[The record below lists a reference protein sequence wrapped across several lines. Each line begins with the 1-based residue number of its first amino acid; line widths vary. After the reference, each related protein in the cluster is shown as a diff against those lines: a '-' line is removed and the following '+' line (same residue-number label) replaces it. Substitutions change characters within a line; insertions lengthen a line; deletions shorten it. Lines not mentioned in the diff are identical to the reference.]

1 MTRRVKKSP
10 CHPSALRLKAVG
22 ASLLAAALLAA
33 CGVFEIQTES
43 GDVLFQDSFSRPI
56 SGWDRTATQTF
67 TADYRDGVYAVNVLE
82 PSTDVWVTP
91 GLSFRDVRILV
102 LGQKTAGS
110 DDNLFGIVCRYQN
123 ERNFYFFS
131 ISSDGFAGIG
141 INKDGRRR
149 ILTGDTLL
157 PTSAIRPG
165 EQPNHIRADCIGYQ
179 LALYVNGRL
188 IGQAQAAE
196 WSGGQVGLLVG
207 TYDEPGVEIVFDNFS
222 VLQP

>member
-1 MTRRVKKSP
+1 M
-10 CHPSALRLKAVG
+10 PSAHPLHAVKIHRSLAG
-22 ASLLAAALLAA
+22 MLLVLFAGLLGGCSLL
-33 CGVFEIQTES
+33 EIPTEP

-56 SGWDRTATQTF
+56 SGWDRTETDSF
-67 TADYRDGVYAVNVLE
+67 TADYAGGAYVVKVLQ

-91 GLSFRDVRILV
+91 GLAFRDIRILV
-102 LGQKTAGS
+102 VAQKKSGS

-131 ISSDGFAGIG
+131 ISSDGYAGIG

-149 ILTGDTLL
+149 ILTGESLL
-157 PTSAIRPG
+157 PSNAIQTG
-165 EQPNHIRADCIGYQ
+165 DEPNLIRADCIGYQ

-188 IGQAQAAE
+188 VGQAQAAE

>member
-1 MTRRVKKSP
+1 MRSRSFFRQILRRIP
-10 CHPSALRLKAVG
+10 LTAG
-22 ASLLAAALLAA
+22 LLAQGAALLAA
-33 CGVFEIQTES
+33 CSVFELPTEP

-56 SGWDRTATQTF
+56 SGWDRTATETF
-67 TADYRDGVYAVNVLE
+67 TADYQDGVYVVKVLQ

-102 LGQKTAGS
+102 VAQKTAGS

-149 ILTGDTLL
+149 ILTGETLL
-157 PTSAIRPG
+157 PSSAIHAG
-165 EQPNHIRADCIGYQ
+165 DQPNHIRADCIGYQ
-179 LALYVNGRL
+179 LSFYVNGRL
-188 IGQAQAAE
+188 VGQAQAAE

-207 TYDEPGVEIVFDNFS
+207 TYDEPGVEVVFDNFS